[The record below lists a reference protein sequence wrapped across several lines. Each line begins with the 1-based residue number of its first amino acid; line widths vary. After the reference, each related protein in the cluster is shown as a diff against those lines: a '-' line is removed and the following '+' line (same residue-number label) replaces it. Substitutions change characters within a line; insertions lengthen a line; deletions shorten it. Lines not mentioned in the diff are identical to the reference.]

1 MLSGRALLASA
12 HAREKV
18 LGLLEHPP
26 PQLGGLSRLRLLLA
40 ALEVQDGGPAHY
52 QSACVADGP
61 GGRPATHRHE
71 LQDLTV
77 ERPEAEACGQH
88 PGELP
93 YDGVLTGVLADDLLA
108 HRAPE
113 GGVTAPQRDQVLL
126 VQGASNPGRELPKYG
141 LLGYGRKKGHPRVL
155 DGLARKGYL
164 DAAVPGLGDGDE
176 DLSPHCAPTCAQQS
190 RQPPGLV
197 RFA

>member
-1 MLSGRALLASA
+1 MLSCRDLLASA
-12 HAREKV
+12 HAGEKV

-26 PQLGGLSRLRLLLA
+26 PKLGGLSWPWLLLA

-61 GGRPATHRHE
+61 GCRPASHRHE

-88 PGELP
+88 PDELP
-93 YDGVLTGVLADDLLA
+93 RPIQRDLLPVGCGYGEDHPALVGGDGGHVRARDRERPYDSVLTGVFAGDLLA

-126 VQGASNPGRELPKYG
+126 VRSEER
-141 LLGYGRKKGHPRVL
+141 RV
-155 DGLARKGYL
+155 GKECR
-164 DAAVPGLGDGDE
+164 
-176 DLSPHCAPTCAQQS
+176 S
-190 RQPPGLV
+190 R
-197 RFA
+197 